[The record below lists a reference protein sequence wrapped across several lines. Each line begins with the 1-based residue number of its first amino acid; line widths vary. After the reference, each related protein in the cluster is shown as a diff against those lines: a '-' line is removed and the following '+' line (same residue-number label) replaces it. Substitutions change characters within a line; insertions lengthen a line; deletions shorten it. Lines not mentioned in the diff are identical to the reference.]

1 MASFHLKDGMWS
13 IRARVRTKRG
23 PQYQT
28 PPFLWSSETAAEDDA
43 GRFVWYRSLKDISD
57 PLVPTPVGQWF
68 KSMLPNSDW
77 DSIRDHLNNRVEKK
91 IRGPKRKV
99 DHTGVAI
106 SSRVA
111 KRKTG
116 KEKVKA
122 EDTPPEEEMVQDGQL
137 IA

>member
-1 MASFHLKDGMWS
+1 MMLLF
-13 IRARVRTKRG
+13 I
-23 PQYQT
+23 
-28 PPFLWSSETAAEDDA
+28 
-43 GRFVWYRSLKDISD
+43 WYRSVKDSSD

-77 DSIRDHLNNRVEKK
+77 DSIRDHMNNRVEKK

-137 IA
+137 IV